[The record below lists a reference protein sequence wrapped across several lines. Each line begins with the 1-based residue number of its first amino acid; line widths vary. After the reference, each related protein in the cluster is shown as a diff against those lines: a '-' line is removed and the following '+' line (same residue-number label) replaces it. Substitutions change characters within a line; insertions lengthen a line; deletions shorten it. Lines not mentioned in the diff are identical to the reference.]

1 MNRTPIQFGKRAMS
15 IAWALAPN
23 RTAYSTC
30 WPTHMEWIWE
40 SLQGRL
46 HKVDLATVFTENEAV
61 TLILNESR
69 DSSTNSL
76 HTLFFDCVRRGSS

>member
-1 MNRTPIQFGKRAMS
+1 M
-15 IAWALAPN
+15 
-23 RTAYSTC
+23 
-30 WPTHMEWIWE
+30 E

-46 HKVDLATVFTENEAV
+46 LKVDLATVFTENEAV

-76 HTLFFDCVRRGSS
+76 HTLFF